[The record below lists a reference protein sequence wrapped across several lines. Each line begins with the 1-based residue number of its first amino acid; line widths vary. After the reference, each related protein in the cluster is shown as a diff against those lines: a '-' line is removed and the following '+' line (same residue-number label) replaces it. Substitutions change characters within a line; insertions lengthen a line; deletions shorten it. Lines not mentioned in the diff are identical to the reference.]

1 MGKKENIRY
10 DTYRMAFVLF
20 VKSGVWDK
28 KTLAPFDTATLHY
41 LFNDIPL
48 LRQNTFDN
56 IFTLQA
62 LL

>member
-10 DTYRMAFVLF
+10 DTDRMAFVLF

-41 LFNDIPL
+41 LFNDTRL
-48 LRQNTFDN
+48 
-56 IFTLQA
+56 
-62 LL
+62 